1 MREVGEQAKES
12 IGKNLSFEELY
23 KAIQLH
29 IKDESLKSEWNDQVK
44 PWILDELKDAF
55 NMRVNIVPK
64 ILKPEEAEKTWSERL
79 LGEINSN
86 TTITKFAKQQQNY
99 FAGDVPTPVRD
110 VTRS

>member
-12 IGKNLSFEELY
+12 IGKNLSPEELY

-55 NMRVNIVPK
+55 NMRVNIVTQFTKPK
-64 ILKPEEAEKTWSERL
+64 ETEKTKHGRKGYWL
-79 LGEINSN
+79 KLGAI
-86 TTITKFAKQQQNY
+86 QQLKRHTRGNY
-99 FAGDVPTPVRD
+99 T
-110 VTRS
+110 SC